1 MLIIL
6 TSISNSLWNTQTAF
20 PEKKIT
26 LLFQILKTF
35 YAHYELVALSMD
47 HYSLMLIF

>member
-6 TSISNSLWNTQTAF
+6 SLISNLLWNTQTAF
-20 PEKKIT
+20 PEKKVT

-35 YAHYELVALSMD
+35 YAHNELVALSMD
-47 HYSLMLIF
+47 HYSLKLIL